1 MSGITFASLRL
12 ILFRDSATRA
22 PSPARRCLSGVPAAA
37 VARVRRRTNHGSQ
50 DNQL

>member
-1 MSGITFASLRL
+1 MSGFTFVSRRL
-12 ILFRDSATRA
+12 SLFRVSAILA
-22 PSPARRCLSGVPAAA
+22 PSQARRCLSGVPAAA